1 MGDSKLKQKR
11 SKKIKEFDELT
22 ITDDFMFG
30 AVMSDPARCK
40 PLLEYIL
47 GIKIARIEYAEKQ
60 KTIDLSYDA
69 KGVRLDLNVIDD
81 KGIIYN
87 VEIQNTK
94 IEFLPKRIRYYH
106 DVLDLNLLK
115 KSKDYSQL
123 NKCYVIFICT
133 FDFFGKE
140 RYMYTFK
147 KQCQEDSTV
156 FLNDDEVSI
165 ILNTNGKYGDIND
178 ELKDTL
184 HYMAGQ
190 KPTGKFAKEL
200 DAAVQEI
207 KRSDDWRVDYMTYA
221 MNIREHELAA
231 HRYAKKLGN
240 LEKSVSAIR
249 VLRNNLNS
257 DLLMASFHIDKPTL
271 DNILEMIDN
280 YPDWTDEDIAAD
292 IIGE

>member
-1 MGDSKLKQKR
+1 
-11 SKKIKEFDELT
+11 
-22 ITDDFMFG
+22 
-30 AVMSDPARCK
+30 MSDPDRCK

-231 HRYAKKLGN
+231 HRQGKKLGV
-240 LEKSVSAIR
+240 LEGKIASV
-249 VLRNNLNS
+249 RNHKGKIPDEMIISILDLDKNQFIEIS
-257 DLLMASFHIDKPTL
+257 D
-271 DNILEMIDN
+271 MIDN

>member
-1 MGDSKLKQKR
+1 
-11 SKKIKEFDELT
+11 
-22 ITDDFMFG
+22 
-30 AVMSDPARCK
+30 MSDPDRCK

-81 KGIIYN
+81 KGI
-87 VEIQNTK
+87 V
-94 IEFLPKRIRYYH
+94 
-106 DVLDLNLLK
+106 
-115 KSKDYSQL
+115 
-123 NKCYVIFICT
+123 
-133 FDFFGKE
+133 
-140 RYMYTFK
+140 
-147 KQCQEDSTV
+147 
-156 FLNDDEVSI
+156 
-165 ILNTNGKYGDIND
+165 YGDIND
-178 ELKDTL
+178 ELKDAL

>member
-1 MGDSKLKQKR
+1 MGKDKTKLKR

-30 AVMSDPARCK
+30 AVMSDPKRCK

-47 GIKIARIEYAEKQ
+47 RIKIIKIEYAEKQ
-60 KTIDLSYDA
+60 KVIDLEYRA
-69 KGVRLDLNVIDD
+69 KGVRLDLHIIDD
-81 KGIIYN
+81 KGVVYN
-87 VEIQNTK
+87 VEIQTSSDDN
-94 IEFLPKRIRYYH
+94 LPKRIRYYH

-115 KSKDYSQL
+115 KSADYETL
-123 NKCYVIFICT
+123 PKCYVIFICT
-133 FDFFGKE
+133 FDFFEKS

-147 KQCQEDSTV
+147 RQCQEDASV
-156 FLNDDEVSI
+156 YLNDEAITIV
-165 ILNTNGKYGDIND
+165 LNTQGTIGDIDD
-178 ELKDTL
+178 ELRNAL
-184 HYMAGQ
+184 RYMAGQ
-190 KPTGKFAKEL
+190 TPTGK
-200 DAAVQEI
+200 
-207 KRSDDWRVDYMTYA
+207 
-221 MNIREHELAA
+221 
-231 HRYAKKLGN
+231 YAKDLDKVVKGVKESDEWRAGYMNYTVKLRDHERAAQKLGN
-240 LEKSVSAIR
+240 LEDKVSAIR

>member
-1 MGDSKLKQKR
+1 MSRPRQKR
-11 SKKIKEFDELT
+11 IKDFDELT

-30 AVMSDPARCK
+30 AVMSDPKRCK

-47 GIKIARIEYAEKQ
+47 NIRIARIEYAEKQ
-60 KTIDLSYDA
+60 KVIDLSYDA

-81 KGIIYN
+81 KGIVYN

-115 KSKDYSQL
+115 KSADYSQL

-140 RYMYTFK
+140 RYMYTFR
-147 KQCQEDSTV
+147 KQCQEDSSV
-156 FLNDDEVSI
+156 FLNDDEVSV
-165 ILNTNGKYGDIND
+165 ILNTNGRYGDIND

-190 KPTGKFAKEL
+190 EPTGEFAKEL
-200 DAAVQEI
+200 DAAVREVKQSNE
-207 KRSDDWRVDYMTYA
+207 WRVDYMTYA

-231 HRYAKKLGN
+231 RREGKKIGDCMRM
-240 LEKSVSAIR
+240 VSAIR
-249 VLRNNLNS
+249 VFRTDMSDENL
-257 DLLMASFHIDKPTL
+257 MKGFHIDKSTL
-271 DNILEMIDN
+271 DNILDMIDKH
-280 YPDWTDEDIAAD
+280 PDWTDEDIAEE

>member
-1 MGDSKLKQKR
+1 
-11 SKKIKEFDELT
+11 
-22 ITDDFMFG
+22 
-30 AVMSDPARCK
+30 MSDPDRCK

-81 KGIIYN
+81 KGI
-87 VEIQNTK
+87 V
-94 IEFLPKRIRYYH
+94 
-106 DVLDLNLLK
+106 
-115 KSKDYSQL
+115 
-123 NKCYVIFICT
+123 
-133 FDFFGKE
+133 
-140 RYMYTFK
+140 
-147 KQCQEDSTV
+147 
-156 FLNDDEVSI
+156 
-165 ILNTNGKYGDIND
+165 YGDIND
-178 ELKDTL
+178 ELKDAL

-231 HRYAKKLGN
+231 HRQGKKLGV
-240 LEKSVSAIR
+240 LEGKIASV
-249 VLRNNLNS
+249 RNHKGKIPDEMIISILDLDKNQFIEIS
-257 DLLMASFHIDKPTL
+257 D
-271 DNILEMIDN
+271 MIDN